1 MKLYIVLGNQL
12 FPLKY
17 LEDFKD
23 DHIIFMAEDNGLCT
37 YEKHHKL
44 KILLFLSAMRSY
56 ADNLKKNNFKI
67 EYVKIDTSDFKKEYL
82 EKLKKVRQITEIP
95 NFWKSLANNPETL
108 ERTWTSLQQVMKD
121 GTLNPVVKEM
131 IYIAVSITNGCEY
144 CIKSHSLAAKK
155 KGATEEMLSEMIA
168 VTGMANETN
177 RLVEGYQVEVDDV
190 YK

>member
-1 MKLYIVLGNQL
+1 MFKTIPEKEAKGKVKEIFEEIKTARQL
-12 FPLKY
+12 S
-17 LEDFKD
+17 E
-23 DHIIFMAEDNGLCT
+23 
-37 YEKHHKL
+37 
-44 KILLFLSAMRSY
+44 
-56 ADNLKKNNFKI
+56 
-67 EYVKIDTSDFKKEYL
+67 V
-82 EKLKKVRQITEIP
+82 P

-108 ERTWTSLQQVMKD
+108 ERTWTSLKQVMKKGALD
-121 GTLNPVVKEM
+121 PVVKEL
-131 IYIAVSITNGCEY
+131 INVAVSITNGCEY